1 MFGHWRR
8 TKRLIRDSI
17 FPPAKMQAPD
27 LGWESGTVRRRKR
40 RGRRA
45 IIFPFGREKRECLG
59 VNSLLP
65 ASMSFSS
72 PLFLASGHFPS
83 PFVFGLTPADATK
96 VSLIVQTRLKQK
108 MAFVLKLFSTASL
121 FHRIL
126 CIPSTG
132 VISVSFCHLSDVPE
146 IARTSPLLQIRP
158 PPITHTIIRGAITQG
173 GKKDGDGQCFVV
185 RGKRTGTRTDCKI
198 LLSSFFRRTE
208 SQTISKV
215 FFWTLKLRQCFCWC
229 DN

>member
-1 MFGHWRR
+1 MAIFLPLCFR
-8 TKRLIRDSI
+8 TY
-17 FPPAKMQAPD
+17 P
-27 LGWESGTVRRRKR
+27 
-40 RGRRA
+40 GRRDESIPHRSDTSEA
-45 IIFPFGREKRECLG
+45 KNGFCPENIFHRQP
-59 VNSLLP
+59 
-65 ASMSFSS
+65 
-72 PLFLASGHFPS
+72 
-83 PFVFGLTPADATK
+83 
-96 VSLIVQTRLKQK
+96 
-108 MAFVLKLFSTASL
+108 VLV
-121 FHRIL
+121 RIL
-126 CIPSTG
+126 CIPSAG

-146 IARTSPLLQIRP
+146 IARPSPLLQIRP